1 MPSTTDGRALAGTS
15 FGSYLG
21 TTTNGQVPN
30 ITGGTGGCVGNVAPY
45 GVFYQ
50 GGQYGTAGG
59 GSGKFYQNVFDASRS
74 SSLYTNNAT
83 QVRAASLFIAFL
95 IKY

>member
-1 MPSTTDGRALAGTS
+1 MVEGRSLNS
-15 FGSYLG
+15 EYFGQYHVGSL
-21 TTTNGQVPN
+21 PK

-45 GVFYQ
+45 GAFYQ

-74 SSLYTNNAT
+74 SGSYWRTDNEVHANHLGIYY
-83 QVRAASLFIAFL
+83 L